1 MIPSPQIVATVI
13 IGKGGGLSAICG
25 DITVKSLA
33 KKLQKPRAVAAN
45 NVGNTSTLAKYTKLN
60 AHTIPTLISPRKIGT
75 KDW

>member
-1 MIPSPQIVATVI
+1 MVATVI

-45 NVGNTSTLAKYTKLN
+45 SVGKTSTFVK
-60 AHTIPTLISPRKIGT
+60 
-75 KDW
+75 